1 VRFSAS
7 GGELLGHR
15 SCYKINVFRRP
26 RLAKVG
32 VWLALAAMVGVT
44 AGAKLADP
52 TNSLPSPSLAGQ
64 QNVVLAGGCFWGVNA
79 VFQHIK
85 GVSKVLSGYAGG
97 DLASPSYEAVSRGT
111 TGHAEAVS
119 ISYDPA
125 KIAYSQLL
133 EVFFSVA
140 HDPTEK
146 NRQGPDSGTQ
156 YRSAIFYA
164 NEAQKEQALAY
175 IDQLNKARAFPALI
189 VTEVVPLKQ
198 FYPAEDYHQN
208 YLARHPRQP
217 YIVINDLP
225 KLQALRQRFPAL
237 YQ

>member
-1 VRFSAS
+1 M
-7 GGELLGHR
+7 L
-15 SCYKINVFRRP
+15 RRLHLP
-26 RLAKVG
+26 LVG
-32 VWLALAAMVGVT
+32 VLLALAVMVSVT
-44 AGAKLADP
+44 EGAKLPDSENP
-52 TNSLPSPSLAGQ
+52 LPSPPLAGQ
-64 QNVVLAGGCFWGVNA
+64 QTVVLAGGCFWGVNA
-79 VFQHIK
+79 VFQHLK
-85 GVSKVLSGYAGG
+85 GVSQVVSGYSGG

-125 KIAYSQLL
+125 KISYSQLL

-164 NEAQKEQALAY
+164 NDAQKEQALAY
-175 IDQLNKARAFPALI
+175 IDQLNKAKRFPVPI
-189 VTEVVPLKQ
+189 VTEVVPLKR
-198 FYPAEDYHQN
+198 FYAAEDYHQN
-208 YLARHPRQP
+208 YLALHPHQP

>member
-1 VRFSAS
+1 MNM
-7 GGELLGHR
+7 L
-15 SCYKINVFRRP
+15 RRLHLP
-26 RLAKVG
+26 LVG
-32 VWLALAAMVGVT
+32 VWLALAVMVSVT
-44 AGAKLADP
+44 EGAKLPDSEKP
-52 TNSLPSPSLAGQ
+52 LPSPPLAGQ
-64 QNVVLAGGCFWGVNA
+64 QTAVLAGGCFWGVNA
-79 VFQHIK
+79 VFQHLK
-85 GVSKVLSGYAGG
+85 GVSQVVSGYAGG
-97 DLASPSYEAVSRGT
+97 DLAAPSYEAVSRGT

-125 KIAYSQLL
+125 KISYSQLL

-156 YRSAIFYA
+156 YRSAVFYA

-175 IDQLNKARAFPALI
+175 IDQLNKARAFPAPI
-189 VTEVVPLKQ
+189 VTEVVPLKR

-208 YLARHPRQP
+208 YLARHPHEP